1 LQKDFHVTNRFLRPQ
16 AALAALAMAV
26 LLPACGKSDAPAAAA
41 TPAAPAVAAAPTAPA
56 NAEATIRKV
65 LAERLPQLPAI
76 EEVTA
81 SPLPGLYEVRLA
93 GAEIVYADAQGNF
106 LLQGQIFDTQQRRN
120 LTEDRLNKLTALDF
134 KELPLKDA
142 FKLVRGNGKRQMA
155 VFVDPNCGYCKRFER
170 DMEKIDNVTIHLFL
184 YPILGQDSV
193 QKSQSIWC
201 AKDQAKTWSD
211 WMVRSQPIP
220 AAQCDAAAV
229 ARNVALGRKHK
240 ITGTPTL
247 LFTDG
252 TRVPGAMPID
262 EVEKLLVAATSARK
276 S

>member
-1 LQKDFHVTNRFLRPQ
+1 MTIRFPRPQ
-16 AALAALAMAV
+16 ATLAALAMAV
-26 LLPACGKSDAPAAAA
+26 LLPACGKSEAP
-41 TPAAPAVAAAPTAPA
+41 AAAPTAAAAAAAPAAAGTPA
-56 NAEATIRKV
+56 NAEATIRQV
-65 LAERLPQLPAI
+65 LTQRLPQLPAI
-76 EEVTA
+76 EEITA

-120 LTEDRLNKLTALDF
+120 LTEDRINKLTALDF
-134 KELPLKDA
+134 KDLPLKDA
-142 FKLVRGNGKRQMA
+142 FKLVRGDGKRKMA

-170 DMEKIDNVTIHLFL
+170 DMEKIDNVTIYLYL
-184 YPILGQDSV
+184 YPILGADSV
-193 QKSQSIWC
+193 QKAQHIWC

-211 WMVRSQPIP
+211 WMVRNQAIP
-220 AAQCDAAAV
+220 SAECDAAPV

-252 TRVPGAMPID
+252 TRVPGAMPLD
-262 EVEKLLVAATSARK
+262 EVEKLLAAAASRK

>member
-1 LQKDFHVTNRFLRPQ
+1 MTNRFLRPQ

-41 TPAAPAVAAAPTAPA
+41 TPAAPVVAAAAAAPAAPA
-56 NAEATIRKV
+56 NAEANIRQV
-65 LAERLPQLPAI
+65 LAQRLPQLPAI

-120 LTEDRLNKLTALDF
+120 LTEDRINKLTALDF

-142 FKLVRGNGKRQMA
+142 FKLVRGDGKRKMA

-170 DMEKIDNVTIHLFL
+170 DMEKIDNVTIYLYL
-184 YPILGQDSV
+184 YPILGADSV
-193 QKSQSIWC
+193 AKAQHIWC

-211 WMVRSQPIP
+211 WMVRNQAIP
-220 AAQCDAAAV
+220 SAECDAAPV

-252 TRVPGAMPID
+252 TRVPGAMPLD
-262 EVEKLLVAATSARK
+262 EVEKLLAAASSRK